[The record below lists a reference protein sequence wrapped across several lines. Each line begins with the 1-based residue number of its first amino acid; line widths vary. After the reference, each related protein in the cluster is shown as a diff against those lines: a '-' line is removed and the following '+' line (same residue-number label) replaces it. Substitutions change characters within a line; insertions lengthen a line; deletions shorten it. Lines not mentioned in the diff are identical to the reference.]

1 MSIEQHRKLLKELK
15 EAKSGTGYELHHKT
29 LGGAIDTAIS
39 HAKKQYGI
47 EITDDE
53 RMDQVGMGP
62 RKPANGKTNSYRL
75 MGSDK
80 SGKERGIQVQ
90 VYNMGNKYELNMY
103 KESVE
108 LDEKKANFL
117 RIELNSSADVKKVE
131 KWISDNLGD
140 SNPGFMGMYREGQKS
155 IAFEDV
161 DDAEDLMGA
170 LKTAGFKFKVDH
182 REEVDLDEKKS
193 NLGRTLKLVNKIK
206 DSGVVKTGSMKK
218 EENPLDMGCWDGYKK
233 DGTKPGT
240 GKNKGK
246 QVNNCVPEDTDMDE
260 RTQKQ
265 SFMNRMFAGKKDTSW
280 LDASNKKYD
289 PKKKDKEKDME
300 MKTHVH
306 KKSDKGPAN
315 ISHTH
320 TTNHTHKTVR

>member
-1 MSIEQHRKLLKELK
+1 MSIEQHRKLLNELK

-108 LDEKKANFL
+108 
-117 RIELNSSADVKKVE
+117 
-131 KWISDNLGD
+131 
-140 SNPGFMGMYREGQKS
+140 
-155 IAFEDV
+155 
-161 DDAEDLMGA
+161 
-170 LKTAGFKFKVDH
+170 
-182 REEVDLDEKKS
+182 LDEKKS